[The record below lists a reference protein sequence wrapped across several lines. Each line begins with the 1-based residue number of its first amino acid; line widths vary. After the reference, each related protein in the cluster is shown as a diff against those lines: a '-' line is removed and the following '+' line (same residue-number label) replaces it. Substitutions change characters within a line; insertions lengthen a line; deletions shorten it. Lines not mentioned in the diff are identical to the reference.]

1 MLEKP
6 PHSPIEAPVRAPSER
21 TPSPKPD
28 LMASLIVLFISAA
41 INIFVFWI
49 SSQYLG
55 KENFQRLPDWIIG
68 TYRGVWS
75 SVAVGGAGIGLAIV
89 RAFTH
94 RREPSPNYLFYI
106 GVTSAAILL
115 PVAVLIA
122 IPFLAP
128 QLRGHVMQVPSGAS
142 RIDGTGQ
149 PSAEFDLENS
159 PNWAPVTYVSY
170 ILRGTYSVTAN
181 TVRGHLSD
189 GRFTLAKE
197 IPRNFP
203 D

>member
-41 INIFVFWI
+41 INIFVFGF

-89 RAFTH
+89 ELSRTDENQAPIIFSISESQAL
-94 RREPSPNYLFYI
+94 RFYYP
-106 GVTSAAILL
+106 L
-115 PVAVLIA
+115 
-122 IPFLAP
+122 
-128 QLRGHVMQVPSGAS
+128 Q
-142 RIDGTGQ
+142 
-149 PSAEFDLENS
+149 
-159 PNWAPVTYVSY
+159 
-170 ILRGTYSVTAN
+170 YS
-181 TVRGHLSD
+181 
-189 GRFTLAKE
+189 
-197 IPRNFP
+197 
-203 D
+203 